1 MSNPYLKPDQA
12 LEYLQALKIKPGE
25 TVYTILRHVS
35 ASGMSRVI
43 DVAIV
48 RDDRLVRISHMIAA
62 VTSYGYDRDRCG
74 VKIRGAGMDMG
85 FELVYQ
91 LGHILWPNGTKKP
104 HGTRNGEPDRDGGY
118 ALRHS
123 WF

>member
-48 RDDRLVRISHMIAA
+48 RKGELVRLSHLIAA

-91 LGHILWPNGTKKP
+91 LGHIIWPKGTKKP
-104 HGTRNGEPDRDGGY
+104 HSTRNGEPDRNGGY
-118 ALRHS
+118 ALRHH